1 MTSAA
6 RQSPPHSSPT
16 VLARLL
22 RERDQLFLLHEA
34 LADVERARTLEAR
47 LSILAHAIGRLG
59 YARVDTV
66 SDYSIPADVSVV
78 ALISNSAFLSSNEL
92 IVPIRPVDGAI
103 VGTLVVGEP
112 DILEQPTLAR
122 VRTVELFAQQV
133 ASIIQ
138 NARLYE
144 ESQRER
150 GRGEA
155 LADMARAVNS
165 SLRLSDVMQL
175 SLRHAVALLRTRGA
189 TLALLRDDQ
198 VIVVAA
204 VGVGECL
211 LGAPV
216 PINASVSGQAIRE
229 RRTVICNDEN
239 ITDAYGPTRI
249 AAGIDRT
256 LVAPLFSSTEAI
268 GVLSVIN
275 RDSEFNAD
283 DAVVLQRL
291 ADQVALAVANARLYE
306 EASEAAERY
315 RQASEDERRARDAVG
330 QSESRY
336 RNLFETATDA
346 IYTLDIQG
354 SFTSV
359 NEATCEM
366 AGRSR
371 EELQGLSPLSLVPA
385 REVTMVNEHFKSAL
399 AGAARRYE
407 CHFVRADGT
416 RRLASVTNSPIRHGK
431 EVVGILGVAR
441 DVTDERARAAALERS
456 EARYTRLVESASD
469 AIFTVDPDG
478 SMSAVNRSLERS
490 SGIGRDRLVGMPFV
504 ALVDSRDQAVAA
516 AALSDTF
523 GGERRRVELRYAA
536 ADGELR
542 YCSLT
547 LTPLIE
553 ENRVSGALGVVR
565 DMTDERRLA
574 DQLMQQEKLAA
585 VGQLVSG
592 VAHELNNPLASVM
605 AFAQLLLAAPADA
618 PHDRGAIEAINQE
631 SKRAAKIVSNL
642 LTFARQ
648 HQPERT
654 IADLNRVIDDTL
666 ELRRYALRVAQ
677 IDVQTRLDPRLP
689 MTWADPFQLQQVV
702 LNLITN
708 AEQALSTWDGERKI
722 VLTTAHQG
730 GHLVIRVGDSG
741 PGIAPEHL
749 SRIFNPFF
757 TTKAVGEG
765 TGLGL
770 SISDGI
776 IREHGGRIRAESRQ
790 GRGATFVIELP
801 HVLPPAR
808 GEEAGSL
815 VTEAD
820 VVTPGPKAKR
830 LLLVE
835 DESAIRRAVSSYFRS
850 LGHLIDVVGT
860 GHEAIER
867 ASVSNYDAVLL
878 DLRLPDIAGDAVLAE
893 MRRIGCAPERV
904 VFVTGDTQSESARRI
919 LEATGCPTISKPFL
933 LDELAAIVL
942 ADSARS
948 ALS

>member
-1 MTSAA
+1 VP
-6 RQSPPHSSPT
+6 QESPT

-34 LADVERARTLEAR
+34 LADVERARTLEER
-47 LSILAHAIGRLG
+47 LRILAQAIGRLG
-59 YARVDTV
+59 YNRVDTLA
-66 SDYSIPADVSVV
+66 DYTIPADVSVV
-78 ALISNSAFLSSNEL
+78 ALISNSAFLSNREL
-92 IVPIRPVDGAI
+92 IVPIRPVDGAM

-112 DILEQPTLAR
+112 DISDQPTLAR

-175 SLRHAVALLRTRGA
+175 SLRHAVALLHTRGA

-198 VIVVAA
+198 AIVVAA

-216 PINASVSGQAIRE
+216 PLNASVSGAAVRE
-229 RRTVICNDEN
+229 RRAVICNDAN

-256 LVAPLFSSTEAI
+256 IVAPLFSSTEAI

-306 EASEAAERY
+306 EASAAADRY

-336 RNLFETATDA
+336 RDLFETASDA

-359 NEATCEM
+359 NEATCEIS
-366 AGRSR
+366 GRSHEDLR
-371 EELQGLSPLSLVPA
+371 GLSPLSLVPA
-385 REVTMVNEHFKSAL
+385 REVTMVKEHFKSAL

-407 CHFVRADGT
+407 CHFVRSDGS
-416 RRLASVTNSPIRHGK
+416 RRLASVTNTPIRHGK
-431 EVVGILGVAR
+431 EVIGILGVAR

-469 AIFTVDPDG
+469 AIFTTDPDG
-478 SMSAVNRSLERS
+478 LMTAVNRSLERS
-490 SGIGRDRLVGMPFV
+490 SGIGRDRLVGMPFA
-504 ALVDSRDQAVAA
+504 ALIDSRDQTTAEH
-516 AALSDTF
+516 ALSETF
-523 GGERRRVELRYAA
+523 SGQRSRVELRYPA

-542 YCSLT
+542 HCSLT
-547 LTPLIE
+547 LTPLME
-553 ENRVSGALGVVR
+553 DNRVSGALGVVR
-565 DMTDERRLA
+565 DVTDERRLA

-605 AFAQLLLAAPADA
+605 AFAQLLLAAPEDA
-618 PHDRGAIEAINQE
+618 PYDRGAIEAINQE

-654 IADLNRVIDDTL
+654 IADLNQVIDDTL

-677 IDVQTRLDPRLP
+677 IEVETRLDPRLP
-689 MTWADPFQLQQVV
+689 ITWADPFQLQQVV

-708 AEQALSTWDGERKI
+708 AEQALSAWDGERKI

-749 SRIFNPFF
+749 PRIFNPFF

-776 IREHGGRIRAESRQ
+776 IREHGGRIRAESRP

-801 HVLPPAR
+801 HVVPPIKGQQA
-808 GEEAGSL
+808 EPP
-815 VTEAD
+815 
-820 VVTPGPKAKR
+820 VVETAVIQPKQRAKR

-835 DESAIRRAVSSYFRS
+835 DEPTIRRAVGSYFRS
-850 LGHLIDVVGT
+850 LGHIIDLVAT
-860 GHEAIER
+860 GQEAILR
-867 ASVSNYDAVLL
+867 ATAGNYDAILL
-878 DLRLPDIAGDAVLAE
+878 DLRLPDIPGDEVLAE
-893 MRRIGCAPERV
+893 MRRTGCAPARV
-904 VFVTGDTQSESARRI
+904 VFVTGDTQSESARRV
-919 LEATGCPTISKPFL
+919 LEATGCPTVSKPFL
-933 LDELAAIVL
+933 LDELAAIVF
-942 ADSARS
+942 AEPVQPPKSP
-948 ALS
+948 LS